1 MAESCLLYY
10 ITDRTSFFGDEQA
23 RRRSLL
29 DKIAE
34 AATHGVDYIQLR
46 EKDLSGRELERLAR
60 DAMDIVIQIRMKNK
74 NLKTALLINS
84 RADVAL
90 AVGADGV
97 HLRASDLSPEELR
110 YAWRGKCGASTIPG
124 RSGIREI
131 SPKDVLIAVS
141 CHTLQ
146 DVARAEAT
154 DASFAVF
161 APVFEKKDTS
171 SGITPAGLKALRE
184 ACRAKI
190 PVFALG
196 GVTLEN
202 AKSCLE
208 AGAAGIAG
216 IRIFQE
222 NNISSLVRGLR
233 R

>member
-1 MAESCLLYY
+1 MVESCLLYY
-10 ITDRTSFFGDEQA
+10 ITDRTAFSGEEQA

-29 DKIAE
+29 AKITE

-46 EKDLSGRELERLAR
+46 EKDLSARELERLAR
-60 DAMDIVIQIRMKNK
+60 EAMRIVLEIRRKDES
-74 NLKTALLINS
+74 LKTALLINS
-84 RADVAL
+84 RTDVAV

-97 HLRASDLSPEELR
+97 HLRASDLSPEEAR
-110 YAWRGKCGASTIPG
+110 SAWRGKSGASTVARG
-124 RSGIREI
+124 SDREI
-131 SPKDVLIAVS
+131 PLNEPLIAVS

-146 DVARAEAT
+146 EVARAEAGH
-154 DASFAVF
+154 ASFAVF
-161 APVFEKKDTS
+161 GPVFEKKDVPRS
-171 SGITPAGLKALRE
+171 TPAGLKALRE
-184 ACRAKI
+184 ACRTSI

-216 IRIFQE
+216 IRTFQE
-222 NNISSLVRGLR
+222 NDISNLVRGLR

>member
-10 ITDRTSFFGDEQA
+10 ITDRTAFFGEEQA

-46 EKDLSGRELERLAR
+46 EKDLSARELERLAR
-60 DAMDIVIQIRMKNK
+60 EAMNIVQQIRIKNQ

-84 RADVAL
+84 RADVAI
-90 AVGADGV
+90 AVGANGV
-97 HLRASDLSPEELR
+97 HLRTSDLSAEEVR
-110 YAWRGKCGASTIPG
+110 CAWRGKCGVGAIPEG
-124 RSGIREI
+124 SGIREI
-131 SPKDVLIAVS
+131 SPKDPLIAVS

-146 DVARAEAT
+146 EVARAEAT
-154 DASFAVF
+154 HASFAVF

-171 SGITPAGLKALRE
+171 GITPAGLKALRG

-190 PVFALG
+190 PIFALG